1 MTGLPYNHL
10 RNLIS
15 VKKKPMEINQGNPK
29 NGTDLIQ
36 C

>member
-10 RNLIS
+10 WYLIS
-15 VKKKPMEINQGNPK
+15 VKKKPMEINQGKTK
-29 NGTDLIQ
+29 NGMVLIQ